1 MTQEEL
7 ITKQQLQIE
16 VMKQILESNVK
27 IIRELK
33 NRFYGIGQPLNDNN
47 LQFNPN
53 QLGWCYK
60 TLELIDDL
68 KGGNLDNDES

>member
-16 VMKQILESNVK
+16 VMKQTLESNVK

-33 NRFYGIGQPLNDNN
+33 NRFYGIGQPLNDNF
-47 LQFNPN
+47 LQFNPK
-53 QLGWCYK
+53 QLGWFHR
-60 TLELIDDL
+60 TLELVESLND
-68 KGGNLDNDES
+68 GNLDINES